1 MGPDITVAKVRET
14 AMLRWLDELSDA
26 GIFTTDESLVIRS
39 WNRWMEQHSGLP
51 ATAAIGRPLLEV
63 YPDLVDRGFER
74 YYTATLGGE
83 VSVLSQSLHRFVI
96 RLPGPMPNEPMPQS
110 VRIAPLIDDGAV
122 IGTIT
127 VIDDVSERVI
137 SEREMRRQIVAAET
151 ARATAENA
159 LRLKDEFLANL
170 SHEIRTPLNAVI
182 GWTRI
187 LLGRPFDEATLTR
200 ALAVID
206 RNAAAQAKLIEDMLD
221 MARIVSGKLRLNM
234 GPVDLTLVTRSAI
247 DVILPAAD
255 AKGITVRARLGDAP
269 YAITADA
276 DRVQQIAWN
285 ILSNAVKF
293 TPPGGAIDVGITEAP
308 DGVRLS
314 VKDSGEG
321 ISPDFLP
328 HVFERFRQANASVS
342 RTEGG
347 LGLGLALVQDLVHLH
362 GGRIYVESAG
372 RGLGSTFTV
381 VLPAP
386 AKDLTV
392 TTPRPGI
399 DVSLLQDQHVLVVDD
414 DADWRDLLSIALL
427 HAGAKPIVA
436 ASCSEALNLL
446 GSRPAPSVVVTDIAM
461 PVENGYVLLEKLR
474 AMGGPMT
481 TVPVIAVTAYAGP
494 GQEAK
499 ARSAGFHTFRAKP
512 LPPEEALGVIV
523 ETLRHL
529 SSTR

>member
-1 MGPDITVAKVRET
+1 M
-14 AMLRWLDELSDA
+14 
-26 GIFTTDESLVIRS
+26 
-39 WNRWMEQHSGLP
+39 
-51 ATAAIGRPLLEV
+51 
-63 YPDLVDRGFER
+63 
-74 YYTATLGGE
+74 
-83 VSVLSQSLHRFVI
+83 
-96 RLPGPMPNEPMPQS
+96 
-110 VRIAPLIDDGAV
+110 
-122 IGTIT
+122 
-127 VIDDVSERVI
+127 
-137 SEREMRRQIVAAET
+137 
-151 ARATAENA
+151 
-159 LRLKDEFLANL
+159 
-170 SHEIRTPLNAVI
+170 
-182 GWTRI
+182 
-187 LLGRPFDEATLTR
+187 
-200 ALAVID
+200 
-206 RNAAAQAKLIEDMLD
+206 
-221 MARIVSGKLRLNM
+221 
-234 GPVDLTLVTRSAI
+234 
-247 DVILPAAD
+247 
-255 AKGITVRARLGDAP
+255 
-269 YAITADA
+269 
-276 DRVQQIAWN
+276 
-285 ILSNAVKF
+285 
-293 TPPGGAIDVGITEAP
+293 
-308 DGVRLS
+308 
-314 VKDSGEG
+314 
-321 ISPDFLP
+321 
-328 HVFERFRQANASVS
+328 S

>member
-1 MGPDITVAKVRET
+1 MPRVRET
-14 AMLRWLDELSDA
+14 AMLRWLDELSNG
-26 GIFTTDESLVIRS
+26 GIFTTDESLIIRT
-39 WNRWMEQHSGLP
+39 WNRWMEHHSGIP
-51 ATAAIGRPLLEV
+51 ASLAIGRPLLEM
-63 YPDLVDRGFER
+63 YPDLKTRGFDH
-74 YYTATLGGE
+74 YYSATLAGE
-83 VSVLSQSLHRFVI
+83 VSVLSHSLHRFFI
-96 RLPGPMPNEPMPQS
+96 RMPGPVPNEPMPQS
-110 VRIAPLIDDGAV
+110 VRIAPLIDEGSV

-127 VIDDVSERVI
+127 VIEDVSERVM

-187 LLGRPFDEATLTR
+187 LLGRPFDEATLAR

-234 GPVDLTLVTRSAI
+234 GPVDLTLVTQAAM

-255 AKGITVRARLGDAP
+255 AKGITIRARLGDSP
-269 YAITADA
+269 HAITADA

-293 TPPGGAIDVGITEAP
+293 TPPGGVIDVSITEGP
-308 DGVRLS
+308 DGIRLA

-321 ISPDFLP
+321 ISRDFLP

-362 GGRIYVESAG
+362 GGRIFAESAG
-372 RGLGSTFTV
+372 RGAGATFIV
-381 VLPAP
+381 VFPTP
-386 AKDLTV
+386 VTDLNV
-392 TTPRPGI
+392 EKRAAI
-399 DVSLLQDQHVLVVDD
+399 DVSLLLDQPVLVVDD

-436 ASCSEALNLL
+436 GSCKEALQLL
-446 GSRPAPSVVVTDIAM
+446 ATNPLPAVVVTDIAM
-461 PVENGYVLLEKLR
+461 PIENGYVLLEQLR
-474 AMGGPMT
+474 AMGGPMA

-499 ARSAGFHTFRAKP
+499 ARSAGFQTFRAKP
-512 LPPEEALGVIV
+512 LPPEEALEIIV
-523 ETLRHL
+523 ETLRAAI
-529 SSTR
+529 

>member
-1 MGPDITVAKVRET
+1 VPKVREA
-14 AMLRWLDELSDA
+14 AMLRWLDELSDG
-26 GIFTTDESLVIRS
+26 GIFTTDESLTIRT
-39 WNRWMEQHSGLP
+39 WNRWMEHHTGIL
-51 ATAAIGRPLLEV
+51 AALVVGRSLLDV
-63 YPDLVDRGFER
+63 YPDLETRGFDR
-74 YYTATLGGE
+74 YYQATLGGE
-83 VSVLSQSLHRFVI
+83 VSVLSHSLHRFVI
-96 RLPGPMPNEPMPQS
+96 RMPGPVPNEPMPQS
-110 VRIAPLIDDGAV
+110 VRIAPLLDEGAV

-127 VIDDVSERVI
+127 VIADVSERVM

-200 ALAVID
+200 ALRVID

-234 GPVDLTLVTRSAI
+234 GPVDLTLVTQAAI
-247 DVILPAAD
+247 DVVLPAAD

-269 YAITADA
+269 HAITADA
-276 DRVQQIAWN
+276 DRLQQIAWN

-293 TPPGGAIDVGITEAP
+293 TLPGGVIDVSISETP
-308 DGVRLS
+308 DSVRLI
-314 VKDSGEG
+314 VKDTGEG

-328 HVFERFRQANASVS
+328 YVFERFRQANASVS

-362 GGRIYVESAG
+362 GGRIYAESSG
-372 RGLGSTFTV
+372 RGFGSTFTV

-386 AKDLTV
+386 AKDLNV
-392 TTPRPGI
+392 AAPRPEI
-399 DVSLLQDQHVLVVDD
+399 DTAPLENATVLVVDD

-436 ASCSEALNLL
+436 SSCAEAIRMLSS
-446 GSRPAPSVVVTDIAM
+446 GPAPQIVVTDIAM
-461 PVENGYVLLEKLR
+461 PVENGYTLLEKLR
-474 AMGGPMT
+474 GLGGPLA

-499 ARSAGFHTFRAKP
+499 ARSAGFQTFRAKP
-512 LPPEEALGVIV
+512 LPPEEALGLIV
-523 ETLRHL
+523 ETLRAAN
-529 SSTR
+529 